1 MLLLAY
7 KVMLYKGGIFVN
19 SSSSMRQNRDDYYN
33 PQVVEGS
40 LQGVSQ
46 NYYENQRTRPGR
58 TEIFFHIF
66 KTGRLIKALLF
77 DRRVS
82 LWRKAFFFT
91 AIGGLLFL
99 LLFPDL
105 LNETIMSTVLPLA
118 GSVLGIPL
126 DASFDW
132 LAFAIAIL
140 TLFRFF
146 PPELVTEHYRRIFR

>member
-1 MLLLAY
+1 M
-7 KVMLYKGGIFVN
+7 N
-19 SSSSMRQNRDDYYN
+19 SSSSIRQNRDDYYN
-33 PQVVEGS
+33 AQVVEGS

-46 NYYENQRTRPGR
+46 NYYNQQRTRPRR
-58 TEIFFHIF
+58 TEIFLHIV

-82 LWRKAFFFT
+82 LWRKAFFFS

-118 GSVLGIPL
+118 GTVLGVPL

-132 LAFAIAIL
+132 LAFAIAVV

-146 PPELVTEHYRRIFR
+146 PPELVAEHYRQIFR

>member
-1 MLLLAY
+1 
-7 KVMLYKGGIFVN
+7 VN
-19 SSSSMRQNRDDYYN
+19 SYSSMQQNRDDYYN
-33 PQVVEGS
+33 PRLVEGS
-40 LQGVSQ
+40 LQGGSQ
-46 NYYENQRTRPGR
+46 NYNGQQRSRPGR
-58 TEIFFHIF
+58 MQIFLHIV

-82 LWRKAFFFT
+82 LWRKAFFFG
-91 AIGGLLFL
+91 AIGGLLFI

-118 GSVLGIPL
+118 GTVIGVPL

-132 LAFAIAIL
+132 LAFAIAIV

-146 PPELVTEHYRRIFR
+146 PPELVAEHYRQIFR

>member
-1 MLLLAY
+1 
-7 KVMLYKGGIFVN
+7 MLYKGGIFVN
-19 SSSSMRQNRDDYYN
+19 SSSSIRQNRDDYYN
-33 PQVVEGS
+33 SQVVDGS

-46 NYYENQRTRPGR
+46 YDYSQPRTRPGR
-58 TEIFFHIF
+58 AEIFMHIF
-66 KTGRLIKALLF
+66 RTGRLVKALLF

-82 LWRKAFFFT
+82 LWRKAFFFS
-91 AIGGLLFL
+91 AIGGLLLL

-118 GSVLGIPL
+118 GTVLGIPL

-132 LAFAIAIL
+132 LAFAIAIV

-146 PPELVTEHYRRIFR
+146 PPELVAEHYRQIFR

>member
-1 MLLLAY
+1 M
-7 KVMLYKGGIFVN
+7 N
-19 SSSSMRQNRDDYYN
+19 SSSSMQQNRNDYYN
-33 PQVVEGS
+33 SQVVDES

-46 NYYENQRTRPGR
+46 YDYSQQRARPGR
-58 TEIFFHIF
+58 AEIFLHIF
-66 KTGRLIKALLF
+66 KTGRLVKALLF

-82 LWRKAFFFT
+82 LWRKAFFFS

-118 GSVLGIPL
+118 GTVLGVPL
-126 DASFDW
+126 DAGFDW
-132 LAFAIAIL
+132 LAFAIAIV

-146 PPELVTEHYRRIFR
+146 PPELVAEHYRRIFR